1 MATVEEKIIKIK
13 EYLDYISFKHKHPE
27 YANDLY
33 KLLDD
38 IQNEYNK
45 MQEINIPKKVITE
58 DWESSVCPNCK
69 ENFSEYEE
77 CDDGYYQ
84 RAYSLERCPYC
95 GQKLKWE

>member
-1 MATVEEKIIKIK
+1 MITSLYTADVKLNATDKDYKKYII
-13 EYLDYISFKHKHPE
+13 
-27 YANDLY
+27 
-33 KLLDD
+33 